1 MLNEE
6 ETRGSSRGIKTCNL
20 AQIFFFFFDE
30 EETCIA
36 RHPPGIYKYRR
47 NELYPIRDPLIV
59 GVFHINLVKLG
70 LIFLHSKLELE
81 LIVRS
86 TRYNPRSRCLAPSFF
101 YPPFPFISTK
111 QRLFDGASR
120 SKFNPFPLS
129 IPTPNRLT
137 IMIKLFN
144 SQGTRLLSC
153 FSRSPEGEVC
163 RRWPK

>member
-59 GVFHINLVKLG
+59 GVFHINFMKFNLSLPKLELG
-70 LIFLHSKLELE
+70 LI
-81 LIVRS
+81 IRS

-153 FSRSPEGEVC
+153 FSRSPEEEVC

>member
-47 NELYPIRDPLIV
+47 NELYPIRDLLIV
-59 GVFHINLVKLG
+59 GVFHINFVKFNLS
-70 LIFLHSKLELE
+70 LSKLELG

-86 TRYNPRSRCLAPSFF
+86 TRYNPRSRCLASFF
-101 YPPFPFISTK
+101 I
-111 QRLFDGASR
+111 
-120 SKFNPFPLS
+120 PLS
-129 IPTPNRLT
+129 
-137 IMIKLFN
+137 
-144 SQGTRLLSC
+144 LLSRGNSDYLTALLVRNLILSL
-153 FSRSPEGEVC
+153 FPSQLQIV
-163 RRWPK
+163 

>member
-70 LIFLHSKLELE
+70 LTFLHL
-81 LIVRS
+81 
-86 TRYNPRSRCLAPSFF
+86 NW
-101 YPPFPFISTK
+101 
-111 QRLFDGASR
+111 
-120 SKFNPFPLS
+120 N
-129 IPTPNRLT
+129 
-137 IMIKLFN
+137 
-144 SQGTRLLSC
+144 
-153 FSRSPEGEVC
+153 
-163 RRWPK
+163 

>member
-59 GVFHINLVKLG
+59 GVFHINFVKFNLS
-70 LIFLHSKLELE
+70 LSKLELG

-86 TRYNPRSRCLAPSFF
+86 TRYNPRSRCLASFF
-101 YPPFPFISTK
+101 I
-111 QRLFDGASR
+111 
-120 SKFNPFPLS
+120 PLS
-129 IPTPNRLT
+129 
-137 IMIKLFN
+137 
-144 SQGTRLLSC
+144 LLSRGNSDYLTALLVRNLI
-153 FSRSPEGEVC
+153 FSLFPSQLQIV
-163 RRWPK
+163 

>member
-59 GVFHINLVKLG
+59 GVFHINFVKFNLS
-70 LIFLHSKLELE
+70 LSKLELG

-86 TRYNPRSRCLAPSFF
+86 TRYNPRSRCLASFF
-101 YPPFPFISTK
+101 I
-111 QRLFDGASR
+111 
-120 SKFNPFPLS
+120 PLS
-129 IPTPNRLT
+129 
-137 IMIKLFN
+137 
-144 SQGTRLLSC
+144 LLSRGNSDYLTALLVRNLILSL
-153 FSRSPEGEVC
+153 FPSQLQIV
-163 RRWPK
+163 

>member
-6 ETRGSSRGIKTCNL
+6 ETRGSSRGIKTCNFM
-20 AQIFFFFFDE
+20 QIFLFFDE

-59 GVFHINLVKLG
+59 GVFHINFVKFNLS
-70 LIFLHSKLELE
+70 LSKLELG